1 MVDDGAHNL
10 EAEMIPVT
18 GVPSGKLPLEQRVA
32 AFAEQEDAWRKYNG
46 GCLISGDI
54 DATLKLL
61 QENVKPADPDLQTKV
76 MISLEKYLQPGQKIA
91 DVWMQKI
98 AEGANYIGI
107 INGEFGFYR
116 GEEKLET
123 PNVPL
128 EFPVAPRVMRFREV
142 EKEGIRTAAKEARQK
157 IIDEMNN
164 KDKNNLQDNDNI
176 YS

>member
-1 MVDDGAHNL
+1 MVNDVSHNL
-10 EAEMIPVT
+10 EAETNRDAGST
-18 GVPSGKLPLEQRVA
+18 GGKPPLEQRMA
-32 AFAEQEDAWRKYNG
+32 AFAEQEDSWRKYNG
-46 GCLISGDI
+46 GCPISGDI

-61 QENVKPADPDLQTKV
+61 QENVKPSDPALQTKA
-76 MISLEKYLQPGQKIA
+76 MISLERYLQPGQKIE
-91 DVWMQKI
+91 DVWTQKI

-128 EFPVAPRVMRFREV
+128 GFPVAPRVMRFREV
-142 EKEGIRTAAKEARQK
+142 EKDGIRSAARGARQK

-164 KDKNNLQDNDNI
+164 KENNNIADNDNI